1 MRHGKVY
8 YKGNVAGV
16 LTETNDGE
24 YVFQYDE
31 QYVINHEK
39 DFITFSM
46 PVTKTPYVDKR
57 LFPFFEGLI
66 PEGWLLEIAS
76 ESWKINRNDRM
87 GLLLA
92 CCQNCIGAV
101 SVEPILES
109 DGE

>member
-1 MRHGKVY
+1 MRQGDVF
-8 YKGNVAGV
+8 YKTYLAGTI
-16 LTETNDGE
+16 TETDEGE

-31 QYVINHEK
+31 QYVNNHPN
-39 DFITFSM
+39 DFITFTM
-46 PVTKTPYVDKR
+46 PVAAKPYTEKR

-76 ESWKINRNDRM
+76 KNWKISKNDRM

-101 SVEPILES
+101 SVMPISARDE
-109 DGE
+109 E